1 MFDLYFN
8 KLQELLS
15 TVEQSEKET
24 ITRAAEAIAEC
35 IQKDGLI
42 YVFGCGH
49 SHMLAEELF
58 YRAGGLAPIHPIFA
72 EGFDAAQRC
81 GPLFGSREGNRL
93 CSVIP

>member
-58 YRAGGLAPIHPIFA
+58 YRAGGLAPILPIFA
-72 EGFDAAQRC
+72 
-81 GPLFGSREGNRL
+81 
-93 CSVIP
+93 